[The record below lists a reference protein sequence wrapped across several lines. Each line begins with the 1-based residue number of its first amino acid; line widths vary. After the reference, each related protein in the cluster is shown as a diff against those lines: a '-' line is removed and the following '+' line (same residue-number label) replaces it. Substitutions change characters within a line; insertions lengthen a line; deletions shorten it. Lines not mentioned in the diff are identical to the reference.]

1 MVSAVNVGS
10 LNMPKMLRHLSHRT
24 SQVREVVFQRDP
36 IYNKEVMTTKDIN
49 KDGTRTDALA
59 GPAVSFGYESS
70 DNTTIAGTAA
80 NTAYHVSSPRF
91 SFPGLMLL
99 QSPITSRSGRT
110 ERGGHRITGACK
122 FYCPSLSYIKNLEN
136 FGETTLFDEFETY
149 DKFIDVERIIHNPTN
164 ISATADA
171 QVGNHHI
178 TTSFTNATAGYEVD
192 RIQFKIKL
200 TDTATTFDSVGLL
213 VTEGGVIK
221 LIRYEG
227 DIPTLT
233 VGKTYTFDYPFREV
247 VNNVPY
253 SQWIDGVEISID
265 TDVYLSNA
273 GHGNVGGTTIQT
285 DKLYGDSNNE
295 LIDLKF
301 TFGASVACEIT
312 DIYLYKEAEWRIE
325 SIKDYRDEYMQLSA
339 VRVRGER
346 TSRRR
351 AYG

>member
-1 MVSAVNVGS
+1 M
-10 LNMPKMLRHLSHRT
+10 
-24 SQVREVVFQRDP
+24 
-36 IYNKEVMTTKDIN
+36 
-49 KDGTRTDALA
+49 
-59 GPAVSFGYESS
+59 
-70 DNTTIAGTAA
+70 
-80 NTAYHVSSPRF
+80 
-91 SFPGLMLL
+91 
-99 QSPITSRSGRT
+99 
-110 ERGGHRITGACK
+110 ERGGHRISGACK
-122 FYCPSLSYIKNLEN
+122 FYTPSLDYIKNLEN

-164 ISATADA
+164 ISATAA
-171 QVGNHHI
+171 TH

-200 TDTATTFDSVGLL
+200 TDTATTFNSVGLL
-213 VTEGGVIK
+213 ATEGGVIK
-221 LIRYEG
+221 LMRYDTET
-227 DIPTLT
+227 PNLV
-233 VGKTYTFDYPFREV
+233 VGRTYTFDYPFREV

-265 TDVYLSNA
+265 TDVYLSNVN
-273 GHGNVGGTTIQT
+273 HGNLGITTVQT

-295 LIDLKF
+295 LIELKF

-312 DIYLYKEAEWRIE
+312 DIKLYKAAEWRVE
-325 SIKDYRDEYMQLSA
+325 SIKDYRDEYMQIAA